1 MCFSAPKPPK
11 PPKPPLPPNP
21 REEQLKFQQDEVRR
35 RQGALL
41 TSSGTVL
48 TSPMGDPGYGT
59 SASTPTLS
67 SGVANAGT
75 RLGGR

>member
-11 PPKPPLPPNP
+11 PPRPPQPPSP
-21 REEQLKFQQDEVRR
+21 RDESLKSQQDELRR
-35 RQGALL
+35 RQNSLL

-48 TSPMGDPGYGT
+48 TSPMGDPGYG
-59 SASTPTLS
+59 SNAAAPTAGGS
-67 SGVANAGT
+67 VVSGT